1 MSTKKAQSYSSI
13 VGDIK
18 VGDKTKGKNYKSYMK
33 KLEENTYDK
42 DKGIKKDK
50 DKDNRFSILDKRFI
64 DRRKLSTSSSNF
76 NKMRDSQN
84 DNNKIDIKISVN
96 YSKQN
101 SGLNSTKSKSF
112 YQTSNA
118 SAANTIPSSKQ
129 SQYLNTH
136 SDNFCKNSRA
146 HKNSIDI
153 KKNETS
159 IEIEPVIKKRNTDK
173 FYHPNLNISFN
184 NIENKPLIHTVYTA
198 NALNNSFGKELT
210 SFSNNTHNIEVNT
223 MYDSCKTSKYH

>member
-13 VGDIK
+13 VGDVK
-18 VGDKTKGKNYKSYMK
+18 VGEKSKGKNYKSYMK
-33 KLEENTYDK
+33 KLEETTFDK
-42 DKGIKKDK
+42 DKGIKKEK
-50 DKDNRFSILDKRFI
+50 DSRFSILDKRFI
-64 DRRKLSTSSSNF
+64 DRRKLSSSSSNF

-112 YQTSNA
+112 YQTSNT
-118 SAANTIPSSKQ
+118 SAGNIIPSSKQ
-129 SQYLNTH
+129 SQYVNTQ
-136 SDNFCKNSRA
+136 SDNFYNKNSRA

-159 IEIEPVIKKRNTDK
+159 IEMEPVIKKRNTDK
-173 FYHPNLNISFN
+173 FYHSNLNISFN
-184 NIENKPLIHTVYTA
+184 NIANKPLIHTMYTA
-198 NALNNSFGKELT
+198 NALNNSFNKEVN
-210 SFSNNTHNIEVNT
+210 SFSNNTHNIDVNT
-223 MYDSCKTSKYH
+223 MYDSCKTSKNL